1 MTHAE
6 MNEVYEL
13 YALGV
18 LEDDAA
24 SEIAQHL
31 DEGCAYCIERMQDAV
46 YAASMLS
53 CLAEPIAPPAEL
65 RSRVLAGLERSRAV
79 IVPPVTAPIPAVPQR
94 AKQPWSFAIPTLATV
109 CVALLVFSVWSV
121 SQTQHLRTDLNR
133 VIGER
138 DQLRSALEILS
149 RSETRTVKFG
159 NSDNVAHG
167 RVLVNKSGGFVFV
180 GSGLPQLATD
190 RTFELWLVP
199 PKGAPQP
206 AGLGRANAS
215 GALVHV
221 SQTPVDPN
229 QVAAIAVSVEPQGG
243 STAPTTKPF
252 LIVPLG

>member
-6 MNEVYEL
+6 MDELYEL
-13 YALGV
+13 YALGA

-24 SEIAQHL
+24 SEIEQHL
-31 DEGCAYCIERMQDAV
+31 AEGCAYCSERMQDAV
-46 YAASMLS
+46 YATAMLS
-53 CLAEPIAPPAEL
+53 SLAEPVEPPPAVRTRLLAGLDRTRVAIAPPVVA
-65 RSRVLAGLERSRAV
+65 AA
-79 IVPPVTAPIPAVPQR
+79 PAVPQKTKR
-94 AKQPWSFAIPTLATV
+94 PWSFAIPALAAA
-109 CVALLVFSVWSV
+109 CIALLAFSVWSV
-121 SQTQHLRTDLNR
+121 IETQHVRTDLNR
-133 VIGER
+133 MIGER

-159 NSDNVAHG
+159 ASDNVAHG

-180 GSGLPQLATD
+180 GSGLPQIGSD

-221 SQTPVDPN
+221 SRTPIDPN
-229 QVAAIAVSVEPQGG
+229 QVAAVAVSVEPQGG
-243 STAPTTKPF
+243 SNAPTTKPF